1 MGRPKKPTILKL
13 ANGSLR
19 HNPSRRNPGE
29 PAPTRGIGPAPE
41 RLTAEQR
48 ETWDEIVRI
57 CFAGVLGE
65 SDRIALE
72 MIVVLL
78 VEFRT
83 GFADMNGA
91 KMKLLESLMGR
102 FGLTPSDR
110 TKIVVRKA
118 PPKNPFV
125 GM

>member
-1 MGRPKKPTILKL
+1 MGRPAKPTALKL
-13 ANGSLR
+13 ANGSAR
-19 HNPSRRNPGE
+19 HDPGRVNHDE
-29 PAPTRGIGPAPE
+29 PVVTRGIGPAPE

-78 VEFRT
+78 VEFRN
-83 GFADMNGA
+83 GFADMNAA

-118 PPKNPFV
+118 PTKNAFADL
-125 GM
+125 